1 MHQTDSGSNKGK
13 HLQSVNSTSAH
24 SNDQTLSATHGQS
37 YFQDEGSQ
45 LDQIALN
52 FELQKHK
59 MTIDQERSR
68 LVGIQQQIKSD
79 WQELMEGKEDFN
91 HGDKE

>member
-1 MHQTDSGSNKGK
+1 MYQPDSGSNNGK
-13 HLQSVNSTSAH
+13 IQQSVTSTYAQ
-24 SNDQTLSATHGQS
+24 SNDRTLSATVVQS

-45 LDQIALN
+45 LDTIALN

-59 MTIDQERSR
+59 MTIDQERSK
-68 LVGIQQQIKSD
+68 LLGIQQQIESD
-79 WQELMEGKEDFN
+79 WQEVMSRKEYLN